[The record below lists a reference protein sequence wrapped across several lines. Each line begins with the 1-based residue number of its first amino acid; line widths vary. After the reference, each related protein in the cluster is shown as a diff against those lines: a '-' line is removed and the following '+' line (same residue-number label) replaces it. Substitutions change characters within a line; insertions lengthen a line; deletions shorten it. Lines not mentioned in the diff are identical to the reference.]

1 MSSRTVSR
9 PWNASDDLEGDHPVR
24 IVLLG
29 FVYGPHAAFAEDADD
44 PVGTDRRRV
53 VGQIG
58 FVWRGGAGG
67 IGW

>member
-1 MSSRTVSR
+1 M
-9 PWNASDDLEGDHPVR
+9 R